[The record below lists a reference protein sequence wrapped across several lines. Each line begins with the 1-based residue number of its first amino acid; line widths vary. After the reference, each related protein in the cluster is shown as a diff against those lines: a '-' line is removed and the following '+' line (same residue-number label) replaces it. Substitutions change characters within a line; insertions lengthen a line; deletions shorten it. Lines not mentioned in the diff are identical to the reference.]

1 MTIDTGLISVALA
14 LATFL
19 IGRMTSARSS
29 GVVDGEMK
37 SDIKHIKDTQ
47 AELKEDIRLYG
58 ENYTEVR
65 AELEKIKGRLAK
77 LEEIVKIYHKEGL

>member
-1 MTIDTGLISVALA
+1 MTIDTGIISVVLA
-14 LATFL
+14 LATFVL
-19 IGRMTSARSS
+19 GRLSNAKNS
-29 GVVDGEMK
+29 GMIDGEMK

-77 LEEIVKIYHKEGL
+77 LEEIVRIYHKEGV

>member
-1 MTIDTGLISVALA
+1 MTIDTGIVSVVLA

-19 IGRMTSARSS
+19 LGRLTNAKNS
-29 GVVDGEMK
+29 GMVDGEMK

-47 AELKEDIRLYG
+47 GELKEDIRLYG

-65 AELEKIKGRLAK
+65 AELERLKGRIAK
-77 LEEIVKIYHKEGL
+77 LEEIVKIYHQEGV

>member
-19 IGRMTSARSS
+19 IGRMSSAKNA

-47 AELKEDIRLYG
+47 TELKEDIRLYG

-65 AELEKIKGRLAK
+65 AELERLKGRITK